1 MAQLTN
7 AELLQRIAALEE
19 ENAAL
24 RAQAET
30 AEIPLETPAE
40 AAAVPAKRRRSWGWT
55 LLATVLIVLGA
66 ILAPLAVV
74 TSWAKVQLTDTD
86 TFVATY
92 APLAHDPG
100 VQAFVTDQAVKAVQ
114 ENVDIPKITSQVI
127 DGITGL
133 GTGPVATK
141 ALESLKGPLAQGIV
155 SLMQST
161 IQRFVAS
168 DAFAQVWEQ
177 ALRTSHDQLVATMQN
192 NPKSAI
198 TIGSDGSI
206 GIQLA
211 PIIDR
216 VKQLLVDRGL
226 TFASQIP
233 SVDRTI
239 TVAQNSS
246 IPTLQ
251 LFYTLAVA
259 AGAWLPWVAIGLLA
273 LGVIVARRRALALVW
288 AAAGLGLAMALTLAA
303 IAIGR
308 LVFVSSTSPSLVPS
322 GLAQT
327 LYSTVTDA
335 MFATAIAVLVLAIAV
350 ALVGWYSGPFAV
362 PRRLRGF
369 FGSGVTWVRES
380 AEAHGITTGRAGEWM
395 YSQRVLLRAI
405 VAVIAAAVV
414 LFVRPLTPALIIW
427 TLVIAAL
434 VVAILE
440 LVERPVVT
448 VPETADGE
456 TPEVMV
462 S

>member
-1 MAQLTN
+1 MARPTN
-7 AELLQRIAALEE
+7 TELLQRIAALEE

-24 RAQAET
+24 RMQSGDPSIDTVPIA
-30 AEIPLETPAE
+30 PLPPT
-40 AAAVPAKRRRSWGWT
+40 KRPRSWAWT

-66 ILAPLAVV
+66 ILAPVAVV
-74 TSWAKVQLTDTD
+74 ASWAKVQLTDTD
-86 TFVATY
+86 SFVATY

-100 VQAFVTDQAVKAVQ
+100 VQAFVTDEAVKAVQ
-114 ENVDIPKITSQVI
+114 DNVDIDQLTSQVI
-127 DGITGL
+127 DGITDL

-141 ALESLKGPLAQGIV
+141 ALESLKGPLAQGV
-155 SLMQST
+155 ESLLRST
-161 IQRFVAS
+161 VQRFVAS
-168 DAFAQVWEQ
+168 DAFAQVWQQ
-177 ALRTSHDQLVATMQN
+177 ALRTSHDQLIATMQN
-192 NPKSAI
+192 DPKAAI
-198 TIGSDGSI
+198 TVGSDGSV

-216 VKQLLVDRGL
+216 VKQLLLDQGV
-226 TFASQIP
+226 TFAAQIP

-251 LFYTLAVA
+251 LFYGLAVA

-273 LGVIVARRRALALVW
+273 LGVVVARRRALALIW
-288 AAAGLGLAMALTLAA
+288 AAVALGLAMGITLAA
-303 IAIGR
+303 IGIGR
-308 LVFVSSTSPSLVPS
+308 LVFVSSVSPSLVPS

-327 LYSTVTDA
+327 LFSTVTDA
-335 MFATAIAVLVLAIAV
+335 MIATAVAVLVLAIAV
-350 ALVGWYSGPFAV
+350 AVVGWFSGPFAV

-369 FGSGVTWVRES
+369 FGDGVVWVRQS
-380 AEAHGITTGRAGEWM
+380 AERHGITTGRAGEWM
-395 YSQRVLLRAI
+395 YAQRTLLRAA

-427 TLVIAAL
+427 TLVLAAL

-440 LVERPVVT
+440 LVQRPVITVPEQADDETPVVT
-448 VPETADGE
+448 V
-456 TPEVMV
+456 

>member
-1 MAQLTN
+1 MARPTN
-7 AELLQRIAALEE
+7 TELLQRIAALEE

-24 RAQAET
+24 RMQSADPSIDTVPIA
-30 AEIPLETPAE
+30 PLPPT
-40 AAAVPAKRRRSWGWT
+40 KRPRSWAWT

-66 ILAPLAVV
+66 ILAPVAVV
-74 TSWAKVQLTDTD
+74 ASWAKVQLTDTD
-86 TFVATY
+86 SFVATY

-100 VQAFVTDQAVKAVQ
+100 VQAFVTDEAVKAVQ
-114 ENVDIPKITSQVI
+114 DNVDIDQLTSQVI
-127 DGITGL
+127 DGITDL

-141 ALESLKGPLAQGIV
+141 ALESLKGPLAQGV
-155 SLMQST
+155 ESLLRST
-161 IQRFVAS
+161 VQRFVAS
-168 DAFAQVWEQ
+168 DAFAQVWQQ
-177 ALRTSHDQLVATMQN
+177 ALRTSHDQLIATMQN
-192 NPKSAI
+192 DPKAAV
-198 TIGSDGSI
+198 TVGSDGSV

-216 VKQLLVDRGL
+216 VKQLLLDQGV
-226 TFASQIP
+226 TFAAQIP

-251 LFYTLAVA
+251 LFYGLAVA

-273 LGVIVARRRALALVW
+273 LGVVVARRRALALIW
-288 AAAGLGLAMALTLAA
+288 AAVALGLAMGITLAA
-303 IAIGR
+303 IGIGR
-308 LVFVSSTSPSLVPS
+308 LVFVSSVSPSLVPS

-327 LYSTVTDA
+327 LFSTVTDA
-335 MFATAIAVLVLAIAV
+335 MIATAVAVLVLAIAV
-350 ALVGWYSGPFAV
+350 AVVGWFSGPFAV

-369 FGSGVTWVRES
+369 FGDGVAWVRQS
-380 AEAHGITTGRAGEWM
+380 AERHGITTGRAGEWM
-395 YSQRVLLRAI
+395 YAQRTLLRAA

-427 TLVIAAL
+427 TLVLAAL

-440 LVERPVVT
+440 LVQRPVITVPEQADDETPVVT
-448 VPETADGE
+448 V
-456 TPEVMV
+456 

>member
-1 MAQLTN
+1 MARPTN
-7 AELLQRIAALEE
+7 TELLQRIAALEE

-24 RAQAET
+24 RMQSGDPSIDTVPIA
-30 AEIPLETPAE
+30 PLPPT
-40 AAAVPAKRRRSWGWT
+40 KRPRSWAWT

-66 ILAPLAVV
+66 ILAPVAVV
-74 TSWAKVQLTDTD
+74 ASWAKVQLTDTD
-86 TFVATY
+86 SFVATY

-100 VQAFVTDQAVKAVQ
+100 VQAFVTDEAVKAVQ
-114 ENVDIPKITSQVI
+114 DNVDIDQLTSQVI
-127 DGITGL
+127 DGITDL

-141 ALESLKGPLAQGIV
+141 ALESLKGPLAQGV
-155 SLMQST
+155 ESLLRST
-161 IQRFVAS
+161 VQRFVAS
-168 DAFAQVWEQ
+168 DAFAQVWQQ
-177 ALRTSHDQLVATMQN
+177 ALRTSHDQLIATMQN
-192 NPKSAI
+192 DPKAAI
-198 TIGSDGSI
+198 TVGSDGSV

-216 VKQLLVDRGL
+216 VKQLLLDQGV
-226 TFASQIP
+226 TFAAQIP

-251 LFYTLAVA
+251 LFYGLAVA

-273 LGVIVARRRALALVW
+273 LGVVVARRRALALIW
-288 AAAGLGLAMALTLAA
+288 AAVALGLAMGITLAA
-303 IAIGR
+303 IGIGR
-308 LVFVSSTSPSLVPS
+308 LVFVSSVSPSLVPS

-327 LYSTVTDA
+327 LFSTVTDA
-335 MFATAIAVLVLAIAV
+335 MIATAVAVLVLAIAV
-350 ALVGWYSGPFAV
+350 AVVGWFSGPFAV

-369 FGSGVTWVRES
+369 FGDGVAWVRQS
-380 AEAHGITTGRAGEWM
+380 AERHGITTGRAGEWM
-395 YSQRVLLRAI
+395 YAQRTLLRAA

-427 TLVIAAL
+427 TLVLAAL

-440 LVERPVVT
+440 LVQRPVITVPEQADDETPVVT
-448 VPETADGE
+448 V
-456 TPEVMV
+456 

>member
-1 MAQLTN
+1 MARPTN
-7 AELLQRIAALEE
+7 TELLQRIAALEE

-24 RAQAET
+24 RMQSGDPSIDTVPIA
-30 AEIPLETPAE
+30 PLPPT
-40 AAAVPAKRRRSWGWT
+40 KRPRSWAWT

-66 ILAPLAVV
+66 ILAPVAVV
-74 TSWAKVQLTDTD
+74 ASWAKVQLTDTD
-86 TFVATY
+86 SFVATY

-100 VQAFVTDQAVKAVQ
+100 VQAFVTDEAVTAVQ
-114 ENVDIPKITSQVI
+114 DNVDIDQLTSQVI
-127 DGITGL
+127 DGITDL

-141 ALESLKGPLAQGIV
+141 ALESLKGPLAQGV
-155 SLMQST
+155 ESLLRST
-161 IQRFVAS
+161 VQRFVAS
-168 DAFAQVWEQ
+168 DAFAQVWQQ
-177 ALRTSHDQLVATMQN
+177 ALRTSHDQLIATMQN
-192 NPKSAI
+192 DPKAAV
-198 TIGSDGSI
+198 TVGSDGSV

-216 VKQLLVDRGL
+216 VKQLLLDQGV
-226 TFASQIP
+226 TFAGQIP

-251 LFYTLAVA
+251 LFYGLAVA

-273 LGVIVARRRALALVW
+273 LGVVVARRRALALIW
-288 AAAGLGLAMALTLAA
+288 AAVALGLAMGITLAA
-303 IAIGR
+303 IGIGR
-308 LVFVSSTSPSLVPS
+308 LVFVSSVSPSLVPS

-327 LYSTVTDA
+327 LFSTVTDA
-335 MFATAIAVLVLAIAV
+335 MIATAVAVLVLAIAV
-350 ALVGWYSGPFAV
+350 AVVGWFSGPFAV

-369 FGSGVTWVRES
+369 FGDGVAWVRQS
-380 AEAHGITTGRAGEWM
+380 AERHGITTGRAGEWM
-395 YSQRVLLRAI
+395 YAQRTLLRAA

-427 TLVIAAL
+427 TLVLAAL

-440 LVERPVVT
+440 LVQRPVITVPEQADDETPVVT
-448 VPETADGE
+448 V
-456 TPEVMV
+456 

>member
-1 MAQLTN
+1 MARPTN
-7 AELLQRIAALEE
+7 TELLQRIAALEE

-24 RAQAET
+24 RMQSGDPSIDTVPIA
-30 AEIPLETPAE
+30 PLPPT
-40 AAAVPAKRRRSWGWT
+40 KRPRSWAWT

-66 ILAPLAVV
+66 ILAPVAVV
-74 TSWAKVQLTDTD
+74 ASWAKVQLTDTD
-86 TFVATY
+86 SFVATY

-100 VQAFVTDQAVKAVQ
+100 VQAFVTDEAVKAVQ
-114 ENVDIPKITSQVI
+114 DNVDIDQLTSQVI
-127 DGITGL
+127 DGITDL

-141 ALESLKGPLAQGIV
+141 ALESLKGPLAQGV
-155 SLMQST
+155 ESLLRST
-161 IQRFVAS
+161 VQRFVAS
-168 DAFAQVWEQ
+168 DAFAQVWQQ
-177 ALRTSHDQLVATMQN
+177 ALRTSHDQLIATMQN
-192 NPKSAI
+192 DPKAAI
-198 TIGSDGSI
+198 TVGSDGSV

-216 VKQLLVDRGL
+216 VKQLLLDQGV
-226 TFASQIP
+226 TFAAQIP

-251 LFYTLAVA
+251 LFYGLAVA

-273 LGVIVARRRALALVW
+273 LGVVVARRRALALIW
-288 AAAGLGLAMALTLAA
+288 AAVALGLAMGITLAA
-303 IAIGR
+303 IGIGR
-308 LVFVSSTSPSLVPS
+308 LVFVSSVSPSLVPS

-327 LYSTVTDA
+327 LFSTVTDA
-335 MFATAIAVLVLAIAV
+335 MIATAVAVLVLAIAV
-350 ALVGWYSGPFAV
+350 AVVGWFSGPFAV

-369 FGSGVTWVRES
+369 FGDGVAWVRQS
-380 AEAHGITTGRAGEWM
+380 AERHGITTGRAGEWM
-395 YSQRVLLRAI
+395 YAQRTLLRAA

-427 TLVIAAL
+427 TLVLAAL

-440 LVERPVVT
+440 LVQRPVIAVPEQADDETPVVT
-448 VPETADGE
+448 V
-456 TPEVMV
+456 

>member
-1 MAQLTN
+1 MARPTN
-7 AELLQRIAALEE
+7 TELLQRIAALEE

-24 RAQAET
+24 RMQSGDPSIDTVPIA
-30 AEIPLETPAE
+30 PLPPT
-40 AAAVPAKRRRSWGWT
+40 KRPRSWAWT

-66 ILAPLAVV
+66 ILAPVAVV
-74 TSWAKVQLTDTD
+74 ASWAKVQLTDTD
-86 TFVATY
+86 SFVATY

-100 VQAFVTDQAVKAVQ
+100 VQAFVTDEAVKAVQ
-114 ENVDIPKITSQVI
+114 DNVDIDQLTSQVI
-127 DGITGL
+127 DGITDL

-141 ALESLKGPLAQGIV
+141 ALESLKGPLAQGV
-155 SLMQST
+155 ESLLRST
-161 IQRFVAS
+161 VQRFVAS
-168 DAFAQVWEQ
+168 DAFAQVWQQ
-177 ALRTSHDQLVATMQN
+177 ALRTSHDQLIATMQN
-192 NPKSAI
+192 DPKAAV
-198 TIGSDGSI
+198 TVGSDGSV

-216 VKQLLVDRGL
+216 VKQLLLDQGV
-226 TFASQIP
+226 TFAAQIP

-251 LFYTLAVA
+251 LFYGLAVA

-273 LGVIVARRRALALVW
+273 LGVVVARRRALALIW
-288 AAAGLGLAMALTLAA
+288 AAVALGLAMGITLAA
-303 IAIGR
+303 IGIGR
-308 LVFVSSTSPSLVPS
+308 LVFVSSVSPSLVPS

-327 LYSTVTDA
+327 LFSTVTDA
-335 MFATAIAVLVLAIAV
+335 MIATAVAVLVLAIAV
-350 ALVGWYSGPFAV
+350 AVVGWFSGPFAV

-369 FGSGVTWVRES
+369 FGDGVAWVRQS
-380 AEAHGITTGRAGEWM
+380 AERHGITTGRAGEWM
-395 YSQRVLLRAI
+395 YAQRTLLRAA

-427 TLVIAAL
+427 TLVLAAL

-440 LVERPVVT
+440 LVQRPVITVPEQADDETPVVT
-448 VPETADGE
+448 V
-456 TPEVMV
+456 